1 MKAGV
6 RQMKLQED
14 KKIKKHIKGFYSIMG
29 EMESLSQELRL
40 SYPDIEFTEEN
51 LNEYAQPIYGRDL
64 DNMEMF
70 LVLGKLHKE
79 DGEDNT

>member
-1 MKAGV
+1 MKQGV

-51 LNEYAQPIYGRDL
+51 LNEYTQPIYGRDL

-70 LVLGKLHKE
+70 LVLAKLHKE